1 MSSTT
6 EPTSTPASTGLPPLR
21 RVITEHDADG
31 NPIINKTLSQHP
43 PSISPGGMNF
53 TLGYSLNES
62 PAILEH
68 DQDLRAYQDRLPHNV
83 GLSIR
88 GGTVLRI
95 VDFLPGTEAP
105 MHRTATVDFGVMM
118 EGEVQLIMGSGETTV
133 LRRGDIV
140 GQRGTLHAWKNNG
153 NREPARGFF
162 VLVDADLPTVNGTK
176 LEENIPNQQYM

>member
-6 EPTSTPASTGLPPLR
+6 APTSTPASTGLPPLR

-31 NPIINKTLSQHP
+31 KPIINRTLSQHP
-43 PSISPGGMNF
+43 PHIDPPGLHF
-53 TLGYSLNES
+53 HLGYSLDES
-62 PAILEH
+62 PAVLEN
-68 DQDLRAYQDRLPHNV
+68 DQDLRAYRDRLPHNV

-95 VDFLPGTEAP
+95 VDFLPGAQVP

-133 LRRGDIV
+133 LKRGDIV
-140 GQRGTLHAWKNNG
+140 VQRGTIHAWKNNSST
-153 NREPARGFF
+153 EPARGFF

-176 LEENIPNQQYM
+176 LVEDIPLL